1 MARLSHDPSSFILE
15 QTRTCA
21 GRSAPLRLVRPT
33 PAIDWSPFAKLHL
46 PSQRGAECRLAL
58 SQVQQG
64 TEEDVSIGGA
74 TQRVQ
79 PAPIDWS
86 RASRNRWILSI
97 FRVPWSV
104 IPRAGRFGHCLAARC
119 ALSLASPVLSCRG
132 QQRALRVQ
140 PRSGELSGGAV
151 QGGTLLLA
159 HARRIQRRKLRA
171 EGWIQHEADA
181 LGAEEARLA

>member
-1 MARLSHDPSSFILE
+1 VRGGVHRFGWCGSRQLLTGPLLRSCICRASAGLS
-15 QTRTCA
+15 
-21 GRSAPLRLVRPT
+21 
-33 PAIDWSPFAKLHL
+33 
-46 PSQRGAECRLAL
+46 AEWLWG
-58 SQVQQG
+58 QVQQG

-86 RASRNRWILSI
+86 RASRNRWVLFI

-104 IPRAGRFGHCLAARC
+104 IPSAGRFGHGLAARY

-132 QQRALRVQ
+132 RQRVLRVQ
-140 PRSGELSGGAV
+140 PRSGQLSGGAV

-159 HARRIQRRKLRA
+159 HAPRIQRRKLRD
-171 EGWIQHEADA
+171 EGWIQHEAGA